1 MFKFLGNLAK
11 LVFLCTILVLG
22 MRFAFPLP
30 NLVAMNVGESTP
42 AAIQSETELGT
53 RLWPAIAAHPGK
65 SGIATLE
72 RGSDAFAARI
82 HLARAATASIDAQYY
97 IWDDDLTGIRLLKE
111 LQDAAQ
117 RGVHVRL
124 LVDDNGTPA
133 LDQELAALDALPTA
147 EVRIFNPFTLRSN
160 RLVNYFFD
168 FFRLNRRMHNK
179 SFTIDGVV
187 TIVGGRNIG
196 DIYFETGGELNYIDL
211 DVLAV
216 GPAAQDVGTDFNRY
230 WNSLSAYPALSLIT
244 LQPDATG
251 RLDRRDVEL
260 RDTAQGQN
268 YAKYVHDSQFAAD
281 LMAMAVPLE
290 WVPTLLFSDAPQ
302 KALGLNDSDDLLI
315 RRLFAEIGTPDQSL
329 DLISA
334 YFVPG
339 TSATEQ
345 FVDFAAKGV
354 RVRVLT
360 NALEATDVVVVQS
373 GYSAYRGDLIDGGVE
388 VYELRSEGGDRRTI
402 SELGLFDLSKSAIHA
417 KSFSIDRRRAFIGSL
432 NFDPRSKRLNT
443 EMGLLIDSRTIA
455 GGISD
460 RLDQTLQG
468 AAYQVGRADDG
479 SLIWTSQNRDGTV
492 TTYDSEPKTTLP
504 LRLFVGFISVL
515 PIQWML

>member
-1 MFKFLGNLAK
+1 LGVRKSAINLAI
-11 LVFLCTILVLG
+11 LAILCAAFVLG

-30 NLVAMNVGESTP
+30 KLGAGNANEP
-42 AAIQSETELGT
+42 ASAARQIETELGK
-53 RLWPAIAAHPGK
+53 RLGPAIAAHPGT

-72 RGSDAFAARI
+72 RGADAFAARI

-111 LQDAAQ
+111 LQDAAN

-133 LDQELAALDALPTA
+133 LDQELAALDALTTA

-160 RLVNYFFD
+160 RLVNYAFD

-179 SFTIDGVV
+179 SFTVDGVV

-196 DIYFETGGELNYIDL
+196 DIYFETGGALNYIDL

-216 GPAAQDVGTDFNRY
+216 GPVAQDVGADFNRY
-230 WNSLSAYPALSLIT
+230 CLIALA
-244 LQPDATG
+244 PDALG
-251 RLDRRDVEL
+251 RLDKRDLQL

-268 YAKYVHDSQFAAD
+268 YSKYVHDSQFAAD

-290 WVPTLLFSDAPQ
+290 WVPTLLFSDDPR
-302 KALGLNDSDDLLI
+302 KALAQDESDDLLI

-339 TSATEQ
+339 TSATAK
-345 FVDFAAKGV
+345 FIDFAAAGV

-360 NALEATDVVVVQS
+360 NALEATDVVVVQG

-388 VYELRSEGGDRRTI
+388 VYELRSEAGDRRTI
-402 SELGLFDLSKSAIHA
+402 SELGLFDFSKSAIHA

-468 AAYQVGRADDG
+468 AAYQVGRSDDG
-479 SLIWTSQNRDGTV
+479 SLIWTSHNRDGTV
-492 TTYDSEPKTTLP
+492 TRYDSEPNTTLP

-515 PIQWML
+515 PIQWLL